1 LKLLQERV
9 GNTLEHTGIEN
20 NFLNRAPVTQQ
31 LRERIVKW
39 DYMKLKSFAQQRK
52 QSPDLRGS
60 PQKGRK
66 SSSAIHLTRD
76 LISNQ
81 NLQGAEKTKL
91 LKNQ

>member
-52 QSPDLRGS
+52 QSSERRDNS
-60 PQKGRK
+60 QNGRK
-66 SSSAIHLTRD
+66 Y
-76 LISNQ
+76 
-81 NLQGAEKTKL
+81 LQGIHMTIWRIIATTYKA
-91 LKNQ
+91 LK